1 MQNKKIF
8 SLILLFLILIGAF
21 VVRLYRFNNPIA
33 DWHSWRQ
40 ADTSAVSR
48 YFVQHGYDILHPH
61 FEDISNVPSGLE
73 NPQGYRFVEFP
84 IYNVEQAFLSQMFPF
99 LTLEEWGRMV
109 SILASLLT
117 IVFLYLLI
125 KKYTDSNTAIF
136 VAFLYAFIPYNIY
149 YNRTIL
155 PDTSM
160 VTAIIGGIYFFDKWL
175 EQQIVIKNH
184 KSTIKT
190 RLISFIYFALSLL
203 FTTAAF
209 LLKPYALFFTLP
221 MIYLAII
228 HFRWKIF
235 LQWKLYIYL
244 IVSVVPLIW
253 WRSWM
258 QQWPAGIPASSWLFN
273 GNGIRFKPAYF
284 YWLYADRLGRL
295 IMGYWGMFL
304 FLLGISYISSKTF
317 FEKYRIAVGLL
328 ISFILSSFIYI
339 TVIATGNVQHDYYQI
354 LIVPSIAIFAGV
366 GCSMLFKSSGSFINP
381 IMAKILLFV
390 TLSFMLFFGWYF
402 VRTYFDINNPS
413 IVVAGE
419 AVNKL
424 TPKDAKVIASYN
436 GDTSFLYQT
445 NRQGWPV
452 FAHSLSELI
461 QMGAD
466 YMIFAN
472 PAPNELAFKSQYR
485 VVAETPQYIIY
496 NLHEKP

>member
-8 SLILLFLILIGAF
+8 SIVILILILIGAF

-84 IYNVEQAFLSQMFPF
+84 IYNVEQAFLYQTFPF
-99 LTLEEWGRMV
+99 ITLEEWGRMV

-117 IVFLYLLI
+117 IVFLYLLV
-125 KKYTDSNTAIF
+125 KKYLDVTTAIF
-136 VAFLYAFIPYNIY
+136 VAFLYAFIPYSIY
-149 YNRTIL
+149 YSRTIL

-160 VTAIIGGIYFFDKWL
+160 VTAIIAGTYFFDKWL
-175 EQQIVIKNH
+175 ENRTKRKIQNSEF
-184 KSTIKT
+184 KSA
-190 RLISFIYFALSLL
+190 LLGFIYFTLSLI
-203 FTTAAF
+203 FTTASF

-221 MIYLAII
+221 MIYLAIV
-228 HFRWKIF
+228 HFKWRIF
-235 LQWKLYIYL
+235 LQWKLYVYL
-244 IVSVVPLIW
+244 ILSVVPLVW
-253 WRSWM
+253 WRTWM
-258 QQWPAGIPASSWLFN
+258 LQWPEGIPASSWLFN
-273 GNGIRFKPAYF
+273 GNNIRFRPAYF
-284 YWLYADRLGRL
+284 YWLYADRLARL
-295 IMGYWGMFL
+295 ILGYWGMFL
-304 FLLGISYISSKTF
+304 FLLGISHISSKPF
-317 FEKYRIAVGLL
+317 FEKYRVSVGLI
-328 ISFILSSFIYI
+328 ISFILSSLIYI

-354 LIVPSIAIFAGV
+354 LIIPSICLLSAIGCTLLYKSSNSFASPIFA
-366 GCSMLFKSSGSFINP
+366 
-381 IMAKILLFV
+381 KIILFV
-390 TLSFMLFFGWYF
+390 TLGFTLFFGWYF

-424 TPKDAKVIASYN
+424 TPKNAKVIASYN

-452 FAHSLSELI
+452 FAHSLSKLI
-461 QMGAD
+461 QLGAD
-466 YMIFAN
+466 YMAFAN
-472 PAPNELAFKSQYR
+472 PAPNELAFKKEYK